1 MKNFI
6 KKHSWYFTGLV
17 VINAILLICLFFAFL
32 FSQFPVLYQN
42 FQRAFSSGMIR
53 ETFMSFVEYLKFYA
67 VQVGASFILAFP
79 IGAIIW
85 NNDFDLFDED

>member
-17 VINAILLICLFFAFL
+17 VINALLLIYLFFAFL

-42 FQRAFSSGMIR
+42 FQRAFGNSMIR

-67 VQVGASFILAFP
+67 VQVGVSFILAFP
-79 IGAIIW
+79 IGAILW
-85 NNDFDLFDED
+85 NTALNLFEED

>member
-1 MKNFI
+1 
-6 KKHSWYFTGLV
+6 
-17 VINAILLICLFFAFL
+17 
-32 FSQFPVLYQN
+32 
-42 FQRAFSSGMIR
+42 
-53 ETFMSFVEYLKFYA
+53 MSFVEYLKFYA